1 MNDTELT
8 LATTHHNGGVDDV
21 ASTRPRI
28 LVVDDSSTIRKSVA
42 IFLKGL
48 PLDIDFAEDGY
59 MALQKLKEGR
69 VPAMILA
76 DVLMPRLNGYQLC
89 ALVKKQDEFKSVP
102 FHVLSSKSGDVDR
115 AYAQLCGADG
125 YIIKPFQ
132 KLQLQS
138 AVQEAIRLQSI

>member
-1 MNDTELT
+1 MNDTEMPLT
-8 LATTHHNGGVDDV
+8 TTPANGHVEAGT
-21 ASTRPRI
+21 SLKPRI

-42 IFLKGL
+42 IFLKDVAV
-48 PLDIDFAEDGY
+48 DIDFAEDGY
-59 MALQKLKEGR
+59 VALQKLKEGR
-69 VPAMILA
+69 VPSMILA

-132 KLQLQS
+132 KLQLQN
-138 AVQEAIRLQSI
+138 AVKTAINLQST